1 MEIFYTQK
9 AAKQLKDLP
18 LAIQKRIVE
27 KMRFYAKQNNPLK
40 FAERLIDYREGDFRF
55 RIGDYRIIFD
65 VKDDIIYILR
75 VKKRDSAYN

>member
-55 RIGDYRIIFD
+55 R
-65 VKDDIIYILR
+65 K
-75 VKKRDSAYN
+75 